1 MLDLSNLPFAGPSV
15 IFWPSLPGTI
25 LVLAHM
31 TLPHSQTNWRSPR
44 VQPSDIMP
52 AVLRLPDGRRHRGKL
67 ETLSLTG
74 GLLSMSDMLDRGS
87 QIKLM
92 FLTQT
97 GPVLGAAEMLT
108 PVSTTQQPFRF
119 VALSEGDQ
127 YRLRTVIQSSLNLD
141 EQVWIEKYRAAVAHR
156 NPSSRGVFRVVVE
169 SLTLLTLLGS
179 AVYLYNVHLL
189 K

>member
-1 MLDLSNLPFAGPSV
+1 
-15 IFWPSLPGTI
+15 
-25 LVLAHM
+25 M
-31 TLPHSQTNWRSPR
+31 TYLPHSQMNWRSPR
-44 VQPSDIMP
+44 VQPADIMP

-74 GLLSMSDMLDRGS
+74 GLLSMSNMLDRGS
-87 QIKLM
+87 RVKLM

-108 PVSTTQQPFRF
+108 PVSTARQPFRF
-119 VALSEGDQ
+119 IAIEEDDQ
-127 YRLRTVIQSSLNLD
+127 RRLRAVIQSSLD
-141 EQVWIEKYRAAVAHR
+141 AGEQAWIEKYRAAVAHR
-156 NPSSRGVFRVVVE
+156 NPRSRGIFRIVVG

-179 AVYLYNVHLL
+179 AIYLFNVHLL